1 MQASPISFC
10 SARSGDYF
18 DPNIVVLTA
27 CSSIRASKKR
37 KLHELYCVATQ
48 VGALPVVDTA
58 GVGIHPTTEEEAR
71 FLDDNAVLQYVPAT
85 SDFYLTRNSRLQTSH
100 FPNSSQ

>member
-1 MQASPISFC
+1 MQASLITFC
-10 SARSGDYF
+10 SAEPGDHF
-18 DPNIVVLTA
+18 DTSIVVLTT

-58 GVGIHPTTEEEAR
+58 GVGTHPTTEEEAR
-71 FLDDNAVLQYVPAT
+71 FLDDNAVLQYVPPT
-85 SDFYLTRNSRLQTSH
+85 SWLPFNAYVWPAKASFS
-100 FPNSSQ
+100 